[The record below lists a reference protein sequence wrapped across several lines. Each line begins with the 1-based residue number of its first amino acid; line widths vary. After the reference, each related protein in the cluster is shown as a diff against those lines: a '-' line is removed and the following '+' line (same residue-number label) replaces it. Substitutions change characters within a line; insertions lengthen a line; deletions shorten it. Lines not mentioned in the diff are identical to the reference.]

1 MASELVIEG
10 VPTNLMLPP
19 GARVSRVEAD
29 VFNICERL
37 REHDPNLRINVM
49 QDCGEHAFIVTELGP
64 DGVER
69 IVTRV
74 PELNASL
81 IEECQRMLAIPLKDR
96 LRAID
101 KENARRKTEFED
113 AKLEEMWEGAG
124 QQTYNAMFKGGFVH
138 VPKSESYRPL
148 SRAATRAGR
157 KV

>member
-10 VPTNLMLPP
+10 VPTNMSLPP

-37 REHDPNLRINVM
+37 REHDPNLRVNVV
-49 QDCGEHAFIVTELGP
+49 QDGGEHAFIITELGP

-69 IVTRV
+69 LVTRV
-74 PELNASL
+74 PELTPEL
-81 IEECQRMLAIPLKDR
+81 IVDCQKMLAIPLKDR

-101 KENARRKTEFED
+101 KENARRKAEFEA
-113 AKLEEMWEGAG
+113 AKLEELWEGAG
-124 QQTYNAMFKGGFVH
+124 QQTYDAMFRGGFVH
-138 VPKSESYRPL
+138 TPKSESYRPL
-148 SRAATRAGR
+148 SKAATRAGR